1 MDQYYHQYNT
11 IHTLE
16 YIGRMVHV
24 YKIAIMKVI
33 SNGCNRRHVKLLIG
47 STFHQYHTIH
57 TLNITWIKSRNE
69 YIIIPA
75 TIYVNYFWSV
85 HDICDNQG
93 VYPIEYIEA
102 DNVFR
107 FYD

>member
-1 MDQYYHQYNT
+1 MIEIPRAFQP
-11 IHTLE
+11 
-16 YIGRMVHV
+16 
-24 YKIAIMKVI
+24 
-33 SNGCNRRHVKLLIG
+33 
-47 STFHQYHTIH
+47 
-57 TLNITWIKSRNE
+57 
-69 YIIIPA
+69 YIICRVWEDLKFVPLPSKA
-75 TIYVNYFWSV
+75 SVQYIYVNYFWSV